1 MARTDRHP
9 GDWLVGGGELGELIR
24 SMDWSATPLGARD
37 AWPQYLRTVV
47 NLVVSSNFPMA
58 ILWGSDLIFIYND
71 AYSVIAEDRHPRA
84 LGRSTRDVW
93 PEAWAFNRPI
103 FERVMSRGE
112 SVALKGQLFRIV
124 RHGEVQNAYF
134 TLSCSPIR
142 SEASQVAG
150 TMVVLL
156 ETTLEESQL
165 ASANLDLAAQN
176 AFRALTDHSPD
187 SVDRFDRTFRHV
199 YINAVAAAVAGRT
212 PEEVI
217 GKTNREIGVADATAT
232 LWEERLRHVFET
244 GEPLEVE
251 DTFPSSGGL
260 RFYHTRCV
268 PETSADGVVQ
278 TVLAVSRDTTDRRRA
293 AVETLRE
300 REEGR
305 HAILQTAMDGF
316 WLTDLQGRLLE
327 VNETYCGMSGYSEQE
342 LLAMRIPDLEAT
354 ESSADTAGHIQRII
368 AQGMDRFE
376 SHHRRKDGSIF
387 DVEVSVQYRTSD
399 GGRLVTFLRDI
410 TERRSLDHQL
420 AQSHLLLS
428 NLARLVPGVI
438 YQYRLYPDGRSAFP
452 YSSPG
457 MNDIYE
463 VTPDEVREDATPVFG
478 RLHPD
483 DYDDV
488 AHAIQESARTLQT
501 FYCEFRVVL
510 PRQGLRWRWSQAQP
524 ERTED
529 GGTLWH
535 GIILDI
541 TERKRAEATL
551 IQAKDFAENLI
562 LTANV
567 IFVELNIGGEVVR
580 LNPDAER
587 ITGYSQA
594 DVVGKNWFEVLVPR
608 VRYPHVWAEFERI
621 TARGEVPRTFEN
633 PIRTKSGEE
642 RHIVWQNSLVRRG
655 GGVAGTIS
663 FGVDITDRKR
673 AEEAFRLSEE
683 RLSLAMMSARQGL
696 WDWDIAR
703 DEAYL
708 SPVYLEMIGYGEHE
722 LPQGSVL
729 RLFESLVH
737 PDDYAKVS
745 RAMQALLEGTSE
757 HSIAEYR
764 LRTKSGE
771 DRWVR
776 GIGRI
781 VARDD
786 KGAPLRMVGTVT
798 DITENKQAEE
808 IRASLEG
815 QLQQAQKME
824 SVGRLAGGVAH
835 DFNNMLAVILGHVE
849 IVLNKM
855 DAADPTR
862 NDLLEIQSA
871 AQHSANLT
879 SQLLAFARKQ
889 TTAPRVLNVND
900 TIAKMLK
907 MLQRLIG
914 EDITLVWSPAS
925 HVWPVRFD
933 PTQIDQIL
941 ANLCV
946 NARDAIDGVGTITI
960 ETRNTVL
967 DQEYCRAHPGAVPGS
982 YATLTVSDTG
992 YGMAP
997 EVLDHVFEPFFTTKG
1012 LGRGTGLGLATVYG
1026 IVKQNEGW
1034 VTVESAPNKGTT
1046 FMVCLPRFTG
1056 VVPDVAASAAADAPR
1071 GHGETVLLVEDEPA
1085 LLVLGETM
1093 LRRLGYTVLTA
1104 DSPREAIRI
1113 AENHEGSVDLLV
1125 TDVVMP
1131 EMHGRALADKI
1142 AAIRPDARHLFVS
1155 GYTADV
1161 IANRGVLDQSV
1172 HFLQKPFSLQELG
1185 AKVRQA
1191 LDSPPPSP

>member
-835 DFNNMLAVILGHVE
+835 DFNNMLGVILGHTE
-849 IVLNKM
+849 IAIDQVDPAQPLRASLDEIHK
-855 DAADPTR
+855 AAKRSTDLTR
-862 NDLLEIQSA
+862 
-871 AQHSANLT
+871 
-879 SQLLAFARKQ
+879 QLLAFARKQ
-889 TTAPRVLNVND
+889 TVTPRVIDLNETVAG
-900 TIAKMLK
+900 TLSMLR
-907 MLQRLIG
+907 RLIG
-914 EDITLVWSPAS
+914 EDIRLTWHPGAGL
-925 HVWPVRFD
+925 WPVKID
-933 PTQIDQIL
+933 PSQLDQIL

-946 NARDAIDGVGTITI
+946 NARDAIAGVGTITI
-960 ETRNTVL
+960 ATRN
-967 DQEYCRAHPGAVPGS
+967 DAFDDDRSAGVPGMVFGD
-982 YATLTVSDTG
+982 YVVVEVADDG
-992 YGMAP
+992 CGMDV
-997 EVLDHVFEPFFTTKG
+997 ETLDHIFEPFFTTKG
-1012 LGRGTGLGLATVYG
+1012 VGQGTGLGLASVYG
-1026 IVKQNEGW
+1026 AVKQNGGS
-1034 VTVESAPNKGTT
+1034 VDVRSTPGSGTT
-1046 FMVCLPRFTG
+1046 FTIYLPRTSDTAKFS
-1056 VVPDVAASAAADAPR
+1056 DAEHAAGPAVR
-1071 GHGETVLLVEDEPA
+1071 GHETILLVEDEPSI
-1085 LLVLGETM
+1085 LNLTTM
-1093 LRRLGYTVLTA
+1093 VLTRQGYNVLA
-1104 DSPREAIRI
+1104 ASTPGEAIRLADEHAGRI
-1113 AENHEGSVDLLV
+1113 HLLM

-1131 EMHGRALADKI
+1131 EMSGRTLTKQLLSA
-1142 AAIRPDARHLFVS
+1142 RPDVKCLFMS

-1161 IANRGVLDQSV
+1161 IAHRGVMDAGVS
-1172 HFLQKPFSLQELG
+1172 FLQKPFSIAAVA
-1185 AKVRQA
+1185 AKVRET
-1191 LDSPPPSP
+1191 LDRE

>member
-1 MARTDRHP
+1 MRWFSKLSLGISLPLFLMVLALALTATDYVAHTRLADAETEASAAQHITQTMTLIQGVVNDLMRHGDLGGVRNCISALAADPRTLLALVVDDRDRILAATDARTEGTAIGQTAPQFDAAIARSVRTSGQGAVSP
-9 GDWLVGGGELGELIR
+9 SGSGGELQAYYPIVVAGAPSPEPSR
-24 SMDWSATPLGARD
+24 LGVLFL
-37 AWPQYLRTVV
+37 QY
-47 NLVVSSNFPMA
+47 NSNFLKAQNRHAFVAQILGNA
-58 ILWGSDLIFIYND
+58 IY
-71 AYSVIAEDRHPRA
+71 YVIAFVLLGILLRFVVTKRVERLVEATRKFSGGDLTARA
-84 LGRSTRDVW
+84 DIGGDDELARLG
-93 PEAWAFNRPI
+93 EAFNRMVATI
-103 FERVMSRGE
+103 VDDQRNLRESESR
-112 SVALKGQLFRIV
+112 
-124 RHGEVQNAYF
+124 
-134 TLSCSPIR
+134 
-142 SEASQVAG
+142 
-150 TMVVLL
+150 
-156 ETTLEESQL
+156 
-165 ASANLDLAAQN
+165 
-176 AFRALTDHSPD
+176 FRALVEQAGDLFEL
-187 SVDRFDRTFRHV
+187 VDLD
-199 YINAVAAAVAGRT
+199 
-212 PEEVI
+212 
-217 GKTNREIGVADATAT
+217 
-232 LWEERLRHVFET
+232 
-244 GEPLEVE
+244 
-251 DTFPSSGGL
+251 
-260 RFYHTRCV
+260 
-268 PETSADGVVQ
+268 
-278 TVLAVSRDTTDRRRA
+278 
-293 AVETLRE
+293 
-300 REEGR
+300 
-305 HAILQTAMDGF
+305 
-316 WLTDLQGRLLE
+316 GRLLD
-327 VNETYCGMSGYSEQE
+327 VNSTACRLLGYTRDE
-342 LLAMRIPDLEAT
+342 LLTMAAADLDPQFDGQRFATAMAAIPARESVTFEA
-354 ESSADTAGHIQRII
+354 QR
-368 AQGMDRFE
+368 
-376 SHHRRKDGSIF
+376 RRKDGSVF
-387 DVEVSVQYRTSD
+387 PVEVKASSVQI
-399 GGRLVTFLRDI
+399 GGAPRVLSLVRDI
-410 TERRSLDHQL
+410 TERKNAETEHR
-420 AQSHLLLS
+420 
-428 NLARLVPGVI
+428 R
-438 YQYRLYPDGRSAFP
+438 
-452 YSSPG
+452 
-457 MNDIYE
+457 
-463 VTPDEVREDATPVFG
+463 
-478 RLHPD
+478 
-483 DYDDV
+483 
-488 AHAIQESARTLQT
+488 LQT
-501 FYCEFRVVL
+501 
-510 PRQGLRWRWSQAQP
+510 Q
-524 ERTED
+524 
-529 GGTLWH
+529 
-535 GIILDI
+535 
-541 TERKRAEATL
+541 
-551 IQAKDFAENLI
+551 
-562 LTANV
+562 
-567 IFVELNIGGEVVR
+567 LNQV
-580 LNPDAER
+580 
-587 ITGYSQA
+587 
-594 DVVGKNWFEVLVPR
+594 
-608 VRYPHVWAEFERI
+608 
-621 TARGEVPRTFEN
+621 
-633 PIRTKSGEE
+633 
-642 RHIVWQNSLVRRG
+642 
-655 GGVAGTIS
+655 
-663 FGVDITDRKR
+663 
-673 AEEAFRLSEE
+673 
-683 RLSLAMMSARQGL
+683 
-696 WDWDIAR
+696 
-703 DEAYL
+703 
-708 SPVYLEMIGYGEHE
+708 
-722 LPQGSVL
+722 
-729 RLFESLVH
+729 
-737 PDDYAKVS
+737 
-745 RAMQALLEGTSE
+745 
-757 HSIAEYR
+757 
-764 LRTKSGE
+764 
-771 DRWVR
+771 
-776 GIGRI
+776 
-781 VARDD
+781 
-786 KGAPLRMVGTVT
+786 
-798 DITENKQAEE
+798 
-808 IRASLEG
+808 
-815 QLQQAQKME
+815 QKME
-824 SVGRLAGGVAH
+824 SVGRLSGGVAH